1 MGSRDLGAGLEDI
14 ALFIAVSILR
24 DTARPTWHFSQQ
36 GDEWHGRLQSTGIL
50 LKSLLDNT
58 VVGIVTFPVSTGVYS
73 NLMAFAFRI
82 RLYVSRSWQEKY
94 PPVSSFSEVYRLDG
108 VEIVAELAQRADS
121 RNRAEIREMQSAKLQ
136 LIYCHQS
143 PSTSAVVRY

>member
-1 MGSRDLGAGLEDI
+1 MAWQAAEYRYTIEEPFWQYCGRYSDI
-14 ALFIAVSILR
+14 
-24 DTARPTWHFSQQ
+24 
-36 GDEWHGRLQSTGIL
+36 
-50 LKSLLDNT
+50 
-58 VVGIVTFPVSTGVYS
+58 
-73 NLMAFAFRI
+73 
-82 RLYVSRSWQEKY
+82 
-94 PPVSSFSEVYRLDG
+94 SSVYRGLQQLNGICVSHPIIRVAILARKVPSSVVILGGLDG